1 MLAVGYKGM
10 TNCEILIIN
19 SPLFRESQSGNC
31 EDALPPLGLGYI
43 ATHLQRKGYDL
54 ELIDAISNN
63 ISVKDLVK
71 TAEAIKPKFIAI
83 NIFSTNCQI
92 VKEIVVSIKI
102 QVHFIIGGIAARALY
117 EQVHAWDTDNHIDVV
132 FGDGELITEAIITD
146 NLSQSPSVAVDNRR
160 YFVVDNAS
168 PYFIK
173 DISELPLN
181 RTLFKSEPLLNH
193 HGHHEVSIITSRGCI
208 YDCAFCSAARSLNRT
223 SIVRER
229 GKESIKN
236 ELHQISKQY
245 NNVASIRILDDLFLK
260 SKKSIIDAADIF
272 SEFHFSWRS
281 MAHIK
286 TFRNIDKN
294 LLVELKESGCTE
306 LFIGIE
312 SGSNRILKMINK
324 DRSSVDTKA
333 IFRNI
338 FMSGI
343 SVKGYFILGFPSETE
358 NDFIATFELAKF
370 LKKMAVDYDSIFR
383 VSVFQFRPYHGTKI
397 YDDLASCK
405 VAQSSNIVENSHLT
419 SLIGRSNFNFSSGI
433 YSATNEKQLYKYIEC
448 ILNLNQEL
456 QA

>member
-1 MLAVGYKGM
+1 ME
-10 TNCEILIIN
+10 NCKILIIN
-19 SPLFRESQSGNC
+19 SPLFRESRSENC

-43 ATHLQRKGYDL
+43 ATHLQRNGYSV

-63 ISVKDLVK
+63 ISVKDLVE

-83 NIFSTNCQI
+83 NIFSTNYQI
-92 VKEIVVSIKI
+92 VKEIVTSIKM
-102 QVHFIIGGIAARALY
+102 QVHFIIGGIAAKALY
-117 EQVHAWDTDNHIDVV
+117 EQVHTWNTDNHIDVV
-132 FGDGELITEAIITD
+132 FGDGELITEAIITN
-146 NLSQSPSVAVDNRR
+146 NLREPPNIAVDSRR
-160 YFVVDNAS
+160 YFIVDNAS

-181 RTLFKSEPLLNH
+181 RTFFKSEPLLNH
-193 HGHHEVSIITSRGCI
+193 YGHHEVSIITSRGCI
-208 YDCAFCSAARSLNRT
+208 YDCAFCSAARSLNQT
-223 SIVRER
+223 STVRER
-229 GKESIKN
+229 EKESIKN
-236 ELHQISKQY
+236 ELHQISKLY

-260 SKKSIIDAADIF
+260 SKKSIVDAVDIF
-272 SEFHFSWRS
+272 SEFHFNWRS

-286 TFRNIDKN
+286 TFRHIDEH
-294 LLVELKESGCTE
+294 LLVELRESGCTE
-306 LFIGIE
+306 LFVGIE

-343 SVKGYFILGFPSETE
+343 NVKGYFILGFPSETE
-358 NDFIATFELAKF
+358 KDFIETFELAKL
-370 LKKMAVDYDSIFR
+370 LKKMAIGYGSIFR

-405 VAQSSNIVENSHLT
+405 VAQSSNIMENQRLT

-433 YSATNEKQLYKYIEC
+433 YSASNEKQLYNYIER
-448 ILNLNQEL
+448 ISNLNQRF
-456 QA
+456 

>member
-1 MLAVGYKGM
+1 M
-10 TNCEILIIN
+10 TNCKILIIN
-19 SPLFRESQSGNC
+19 SPLFRESRSENC

-43 ATHLQRKGYDL
+43 ATHLQRNGYDV
-54 ELIDAISNN
+54 ELVDAISNN

-71 TAEAIKPKFIAI
+71 TAEEIKPKFIAI
-83 NIFSTNCQI
+83 NIFSTNYQI

-102 QVHFIIGGIAARALY
+102 QVHFIVGGIAAKALY

-132 FGDGELITEAIITD
+132 FGDGELIVEAIITD
-146 NLSQSPSVAVDNRR
+146 NISQPPNVVVDNRR

-173 DISELPLN
+173 NISELPLN

-208 YDCAFCSAARSLNRT
+208 YDCAFCSAARSLNRA
-223 SIVRER
+223 SAVRER
-229 GKESIKN
+229 EKESIRN
-236 ELHQISKQY
+236 ELHQISMQY
-245 NNVASIRILDDLFLK
+245 SNVASIRVLDDLFLK
-260 SKKSIIDAADIF
+260 SKKSIIDAVDIF
-272 SEFHFSWRS
+272 SGFHFNWRS

-286 TFRNIDKN
+286 TFHNIDKH
-294 LLVELKESGCTE
+294 LLVELRKSGCTE

-324 DRSSVDTKA
+324 DRSGVDTQA

-343 SVKGYFILGFPSETE
+343 NVKGYFILGFPSETE
-358 NDFIATFELAKF
+358 NDFIETFKLAKL
-370 LKKMAVDYDSIFR
+370 LKKMAIDYGSTFR
-383 VSVFQFRPYHGTKI
+383 ISVFQFRPYHGTKI

-405 VAQSSNIVENSHLT
+405 AAKSSNIVENYHLT

-433 YSATNEKQLYKYIEC
+433 YSASNEKQLYKYIEH
-448 ILNLNQEL
+448 ISNLNREL

>member
-1 MLAVGYKGM
+1 M
-10 TNCEILIIN
+10 NCEILIIN
-19 SPLFRESQSGNC
+19 SPLFRESRSGNC

-43 ATHLQRKGYDL
+43 ATHLQRKGHNV

-63 ISVKDLVK
+63 ISIKDVVK
-71 TAEAIKPKFIAI
+71 TAEEVKPKFVAI
-83 NIFSTNCQI
+83 NIFSTNYKI
-92 VKEIVVSIKI
+92 VKEIVASIKI
-102 QVHFIIGGIAARALY
+102 QVHFIIGGIAAKALY
-117 EQVHAWDTDNHIDVV
+117 EQIHAWDTDNYIDVV

-146 NLSQSPSVAVDNRR
+146 NLSQPPNIAMDNRR

-193 HGHHEVSIITSRGCI
+193 HGHYEISIITSRGCI

-223 SIVRER
+223 SAIRER
-229 GKESIKN
+229 EKESIRK

-245 NNVASIRILDDLFLK
+245 SNVESIRVLDDLFLK
-260 SKKSIIDAADIF
+260 NKKSIVDAADIF
-272 SEFHFSWRS
+272 SESHFNWRS

-286 TFRNIDKN
+286 TFRNIDRH

-324 DRSSVDTKA
+324 DRRSIDTQA

-358 NDFIATFELAKF
+358 NDFIETFELAKL
-370 LKKMAVDYDSIFR
+370 LKKMAIGYGSIFR

-397 YDDLASCK
+397 YDDLTSCK
-405 VAQSSNIVENSHLT
+405 AAQSSNIVENTSLT

-433 YSATNEKQLYKYIEC
+433 YSASNEKQLYKYIER
-448 ILNLNQEL
+448 ISNLNQEL
-456 QA
+456 EA